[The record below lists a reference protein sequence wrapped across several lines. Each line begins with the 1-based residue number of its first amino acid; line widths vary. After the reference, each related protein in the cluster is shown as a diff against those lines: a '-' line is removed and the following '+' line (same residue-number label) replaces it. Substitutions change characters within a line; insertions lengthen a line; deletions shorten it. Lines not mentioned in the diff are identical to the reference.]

1 VAASAANARASLQT
15 AQSKLIRRL
24 SYSAVWTISAPDHS
38 RLSPNVTHDL
48 LNATAIRTGS
58 GAANASRDNG

>member
-38 RLSPNVTHDL
+38 RLSPNQI
-48 LNATAIRTGS
+48 TAGSPSVLTETG
-58 GAANASRDNG
+58 GT